1 MLDIPPETW
10 LSWANATRIWGLAIA
25 AIAGVV
31 SLIASIAQNNFQT
44 IVSAKKDEALRVFQ
58 AESQERI
65 AAANTQA
72 AEANARA
79 AEANEKAEQERLGR
93 LKIEEKIA
101 PRWLSTQQQQELG
114 DRLSQFRGIA
124 AQMWIFPAGT
134 ADTSPLANLLAEIFK
149 SAGWFPERAIS
160 VAGQANPGIRVS
172 PRAGTDGVE
181 PARALVEY
189 LRDSAGIDAVMVDP
203 FNDDEP
209 LLPAVTGSDPRP
221 AVPFTI
227 RMAIGTKP

>member
-10 LSWANATRIWGLAIA
+10 LSWANAARIWGLAIA
-25 AIAGVV
+25 AIASVV

-93 LKIEEKIA
+93 LKLEEKLA
-101 PRWLSTQQQQELG
+101 PRWLSTQQQQELR
-114 DRLSQFRGIA
+114 DRLSQFPALRPKCGYFLRGLRIHHPWPTSWRKYSKA
-124 AQMWIFPAGT
+124 PAGFQKEQFRWLGRQT
-134 ADTSPLANLLAEIFK
+134 LVFELAHA
-149 SAGWFPERAIS
+149 PE
-160 VAGQANPGIRVS
+160 QTVS
-172 PRAGTDGVE
+172 NQPE
-181 PARALVEY
+181 H
-189 LRDSAGIDAVMVDP
+189 
-203 FNDDEP
+203 
-209 LLPAVTGSDPRP
+209 
-221 AVPFTI
+221 
-227 RMAIGTKP
+227 